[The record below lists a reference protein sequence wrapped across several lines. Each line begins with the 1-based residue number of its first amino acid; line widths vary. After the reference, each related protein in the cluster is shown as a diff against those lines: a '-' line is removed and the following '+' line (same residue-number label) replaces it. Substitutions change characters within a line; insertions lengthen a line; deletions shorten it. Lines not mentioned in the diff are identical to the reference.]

1 MTIATTPLTTDRA
14 ELLAR
19 LAQPETYDLLI
30 IGGGATGLGTAVDA
44 AARGFKVALVTDGR
58 LSGASGKIL
67 AAIHVTPE
75 ASLDGPLCRVVDGDL
90 VPLPPKP
97 APFMTFDAE
106 AGAWVDPRTD
116 ADRASEHDARRSAAS
131 MTKGEFLQAC
141 IANMMLNPKEA
152 SIAARGDIP
161 EPFQAAVA
169 LMTPEQQYDL
179 RVIWPVT
186 TRVCRMDPLLLAVA
200 EARGITDDTLD
211 ALFGLT

>member
-1 MTIATTPLTTDRA
+1 MTERVQFVVHDASGMILR
-14 ELLAR
+14 
-19 LAQPETYDLLI
+19 
-30 IGGGATGLGTAVDA
+30 TGQASADMVAIQAFEPGTSVTVVDD
-44 AARGFKVALVTDGR
+44 TDGVDR
-58 LSGASGKIL
+58 D
-67 AAIHVTPE
+67 TF
-75 ASLDGPLCRVVDGDL
+75 RVVDGGL
-90 VPLPPKP
+90 VRLPPKP
-97 APFMTFDAE
+97 APFMTFDTE

-116 ADRASEHDARRSAAS
+116 ADRASEHEARRSAAS

-169 LMTPEQQYDL
+169 FMTPEQQDDL

-200 EARGITDDTLD
+200 EARGFTDDTLD
-211 ALFGLT
+211 KLFGLN

>member
-1 MTIATTPLTTDRA
+1 MTERV
-14 ELLAR
+14 
-19 LAQPETYDLLI
+19 QF
-30 IGGGATGLGTAVDA
+30 VVHDA
-44 AARGFKVALVTDGR
+44 AGMILRTGQASSDMVAIQAFEPGTSVTVVDDTDGVDR
-58 LSGASGKIL
+58 D
-67 AAIHVTPE
+67 TF
-75 ASLDGPLCRVVDGDL
+75 RVVDGRL
-90 VPLPPKP
+90 VRLPPKP

-116 ADRASEHDARRSAAS
+116 ADRASELEARRSAAS

-169 LMTPEQQYDL
+169 FMTPEQQDDL
-179 RVIWPVT
+179 LVIWPVT

-200 EARGITDDTLD
+200 EARGFTDDTLD